1 VSSTYLLLPGAGGE
15 SWYWH
20 RVVPQL
26 RALGREVL
34 APDLPAGDESAGL
47 AEHAEVALEAVGD
60 RERVVV
66 AAQSMGAFIGPMV
79 CERADVA
86 LLALVCPMI
95 PAPGESAGEW
105 WAATGQPAAR
115 REQDLREG
123 RDPDAPLDPIAGFFH
138 DVPEETRAEA
148 LQRGEPPQADRP
160 FGDPWP
166 LERWPDV
173 PTRVLAGS
181 HDRLFPLEFMRALA
195 RDRLGVEVDVIDTGH
210 LAALAKPG
218 ELVAWLER
226 CRSSATA

>member
-26 RALGREVL
+26 RALGHEVL
-34 APDLPAGDESAGL
+34 APDLPAGDEAAGL

-123 RDPDAPLDPIAGFFH
+123 RDPDAPFDPIAGFFH